1 MRLGY
6 LRELDAKCRRIF
18 YVVRRDDMA
27 DSAARLEPL
36 SGNRDFGFF
45 DTMRCDD
52 TDPFALEA
60 GRVVGLLGHKLQKMF
75 VARRRRQKM
84 IIHFREGRQIVISMM
99 FFYNFPSG

>member
-27 DSAARLEPL
+27 DSAARLEPFPR
-36 SGNRDFGFF
+36 NRNFGFF

-60 GRVVGLLGHKLQKMF
+60 GRVAGFSVINFRRCSLPGA
-75 VARRRRQKM
+75 VARK
-84 IIHFREGRQIVISMM
+84 
-99 FFYNFPSG
+99 